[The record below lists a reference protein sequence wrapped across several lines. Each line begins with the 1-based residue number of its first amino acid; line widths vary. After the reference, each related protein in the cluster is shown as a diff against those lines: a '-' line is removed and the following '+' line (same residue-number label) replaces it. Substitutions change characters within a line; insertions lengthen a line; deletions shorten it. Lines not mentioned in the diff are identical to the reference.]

1 MINKD
6 QKLLLQGLSKFVE
19 ERNVQKVRLLFE
31 EFHSSDL
38 YEEIKGWPIEKLVLL
53 LRLLKEEEAA
63 EMFSEFN
70 PEQQKDIINAL
81 TSEEIG
87 EIFEE
92 LYTDEAVDILD
103 DLPHKITRKV
113 LKAADGETRTK
124 INSILRYDKNQIGY
138 HMVVDYVAIP
148 NGISILE
155 AEEIITSQL
164 EVDELEIVGNIFVYD
179 KKTSEYVGYITPAD
193 IISHDDND
201 KVDIYIQK
209 IEPIKTN
216 DDMAHASK
224 MFSKYDLTAVPVVNS
239 KRQLVGLIEADDI
252 IERYREVGDTLLD
265 QAAVVKTIKPYL
277 ETSVFDLFKSRAGWI
292 IALLFIS
299 AFSQMIVLG
308 FQSIWMGQGWM
319 ADPNALESST
329 IVSGLSVFAITTAM
343 SVSSSINDSAGNT
356 GSQTSSTLVRAIAI
370 GQVGKGSY
378 GKALRK
384 EMSVST
390 LLGLSVGVCSF
401 VRITAV
407 WALFGEF
414 GGYGEPMV
422 SAEWAGYMLLIAFIA
437 SISFFITIVLG
448 NFVGAALPMLAD
460 KFDIDGAIFSGPV
473 QTTVVDI
480 LTMMIYFTLTTL
492 VFILLENYGSLPDT
506 SGAAEAS
513 TDAITYSFNLIK
525 LI

>member
-1 MINKD
+1 MITKD
-6 QKLLLQGLSKFVE
+6 QELLLKGLSKFVD
-19 ERNVQKVRLLFE
+19 ERNVKKVRLLFE

-38 YEEIKGWPIEKLVLL
+38 YQEIKDWPTEKLVLL
-53 LRLLKEEEAA
+53 LRQLKEEEAA
-63 EMFSEFN
+63 EMFSEFI
-70 PEQQKDIINAL
+70 PEQQEEIINVL
-81 TSEEIG
+81 TSEEIS

-148 NGISILE
+148 NNISILE
-155 AEEIITSQL
+155 AEEMITSQL

-179 KKTSEYVGYITPAD
+179 NESKEYVGYITPAD
-193 IISHDDND
+193 IISHRDSE
-201 KVDIYIQK
+201 KVNSFVQK
-209 IEPIKTN
+209 IHPLKTN
-216 DDMAHASK
+216 DDMHHASD
-224 MFSKYDLTAVPVVNS
+224 MFKKYDLTAVPVVDAKN
-239 KRQLVGLIEADDI
+239 KLVGLIEADDI

-277 ETSVFDLFKSRAGWI
+277 DTSVLELFKSRAGWI

-308 FQSIWMGQGWM
+308 FQQIWMNQGWM
-319 ADPNALESST
+319 ADPAHGGELV
-329 IVSGLSVFAITTAM
+329 VSGLAIFAVSTAM
-343 SVSSSINDSAGNT
+343 SISSSINDSAGNT
-356 GSQTSSTLVRAIAI
+356 GSQTASTLVRAIAI

-384 EMSVST
+384 EMSVSS
-390 LLGLSVGVCSF
+390 LLGLAVA
-401 VRITAV
+401 ITAFARINLV

-414 GGYGEPMV
+414 GGYGNGSV
-422 SAEWAGYMLLIAFIA
+422 TFEWAMYMLVIAAIA

-448 NFVGAALPMLAD
+448 NFVGAALPMIAD
-460 KFDIDGAIFSGPV
+460 KYDIDGAIFSGPV

-480 LTMMIYFTLTTL
+480 LTMLIYFSLTTV
-492 VFILLENYGSLPDT
+492 VFIMLQNNGVLDG
-506 SGAAEAS
+506 
-513 TDAITYSFNLIK
+513 ITQYPT
-525 LI
+525 